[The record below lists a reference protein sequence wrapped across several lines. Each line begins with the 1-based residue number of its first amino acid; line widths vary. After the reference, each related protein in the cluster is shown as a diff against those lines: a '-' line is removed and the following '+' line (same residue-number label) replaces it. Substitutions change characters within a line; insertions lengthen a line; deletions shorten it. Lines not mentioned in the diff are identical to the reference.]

1 MRDVRLEEKR
11 ENKEL
16 DTPNP
21 TLPTGELDKGECEVS
36 VKGYYLFET
45 AKAVKVSVERP
56 FSKNMDVYLP
66 KSQIH
71 IKRLNRLYVE
81 IYMKKWLKRQVFG

>member
-1 MRDVRLEEKR
+1 MRDVRLHEGR

-21 TLPTGELDKGECEVS
+21 TLPTGFLDPGEAEVS
-36 VKGYYLFET
+36 VKGYYLYDTE
-45 AKAVKVSVERP
+45 KAVKVSVERP
-56 FSKNMDVYLP
+56 FSKNVDVFLP

-71 IKRLNRLYVE
+71 IKRLNKLYVE
-81 IYMKKWLKRQVFG
+81 VFMKRWLKRQVFG